1 MSKLRTP
8 TGLRIGGT
16 WLQPGD
22 VVPEGVS
29 GFDYAKAAR
38 KGLIEHED
46 GEAITNPEGPAAQAT
61 AEDAARVSD
70 LEQANHDLKR
80 DLDELTEGFKRVQA
94 ARDELDQELRLVRTE
109 LDAQAVQHKDAL
121 TGVNAAREA
130 LQVELDQT
138 RAALEELQ
146 SAPAPAGLPADARDR
161 LIALNGVNE
170 KRADEILAAL
180 TRVD

>member
-22 VVPEGVS
+22 TVPEGVP

-46 GEAITNPEGPAAQAT
+46 GEAITNPADPTAQAT
-61 AEDAARVSD
+61 AEDAAHVSN
-70 LEQANHDLKR
+70 LEQANHDLK
-80 DLDELTEGFKRVQA
+80 A
-94 ARDELDQELRLVRTE
+94 SLDQ
-109 LDAQAVQHKDAL
+109 AQARVAELEAQHKDAL
-121 TGVNAAREA
+121 TQADAARDA

-146 SAPAPAGLPADARDR
+146 SAPAPAGLPADAHAR
-161 LIALNGVNE
+161 LVAIKGVGE
-170 KRADEILAAL
+170 KLADEILSVL

>member
-22 VVPEGVS
+22 VVPDGVPE
-29 GFDYAKAAR
+29 FDYAKAAR

-46 GEAITNPEGPAAQAT
+46 GEAITNPADPATQAT
-61 AEDAARVSD
+61 AEDAAHVSD
-70 LEQANHDLKR
+70 LEQANHALK
-80 DLDELTEGFKRVQA
+80 A
-94 ARDELDQELRLVRTE
+94 SLDQA
-109 LDAQAVQHKDAL
+109 D
-121 TGVNAAREA
+121 AARES

-146 SAPAPAGLPADARDR
+146 NAAAPAGLPADAHAR
-161 LIALNGVNE
+161 LVAIKGVGE
-170 KRADEILAAL
+170 KLADEILAAL
-180 TRVD
+180 TRAD

>member
-8 TGLRIGGT
+8 TGIRIGGT

-22 VVPEGVS
+22 AVPEGVP

-46 GEAITNPEGPAAQAT
+46 GEAITNPEGPSTQAT
-61 AEDAARVSD
+61 AEDAAHVSD
-70 LEQANHDLKR
+70 LEQANHALKR
-80 DLDELTEGFKRVQA
+80 DLDELKEGFQRVQA
-94 ARDELDQELRLVRTE
+94 TRDELDQELRLVRTE
-109 LDAQAVQHKDAL
+109 LDAKDTQHGDAL
-121 TGVNAAREA
+121 RQADALRES

-138 RAALEELQ
+138 RAALEDLQ
-146 SAPAPAGLPADARDR
+146 SAPAPAGLPADAHAR
-161 LIALNGVNE
+161 LVAIKGVGE
-170 KRADEILAAL
+170 KLADEILAAL